1 MRAVV
6 NAKEFSKALE
16 KVSKALGKS
25 KYIPALKE
33 AMVRFSG
40 GRCVLTGTDMNTW
53 LTVEIPAQGDDFAFV
68 FYRTAN
74 IAKACRR
81 FDEELTLELT
91 ETGEGRKRQL
101 RLCMSCG
108 NRVGEFHALFPEEY
122 PTMPELEPEHSFSAN
137 ASSLMERINRIK
149 YATLKPSEDTRAC
162 CTSIQFSGSRIYC
175 LDGLRAAWSIRQKF
189 IGRNIYLLLKFR
201 GNGAVQIIRHGLRQ
215 TGDEMH
221 RAVRDV
227 YIPLAKVYRYILFAE
242 KLQMLQWRGRDHE
255 RLRYGQCLI
264 RTPGRPKSIQAVDP
278 AAAELNAGA
287 ALPMN
292 F

>member
-6 NAKEFSKALE
+6 DAKAFSKALD

-81 FDEELTLELT
+81 FGEELTLELT

-108 NRVGEFHALFPEEY
+108 NRVGEFHALFPDCLLY
-122 PTMPELEPEHSFSAN
+122 TS
-137 ASSLMERINRIK
+137 
-149 YATLKPSEDTRAC
+149 PSP
-162 CTSIQFSGSRIYC
+162 
-175 LDGLRAAWSIRQKF
+175 
-189 IGRNIYLLLKFR
+189 
-201 GNGAVQIIRHGLRQ
+201 
-215 TGDEMH
+215 
-221 RAVRDV
+221 RD
-227 YIPLAKVYRYILFAE
+227 P
-242 KLQMLQWRGRDHE
+242 
-255 RLRYGQCLI
+255 
-264 RTPGRPKSIQAVDP
+264 
-278 AAAELNAGA
+278 
-287 ALPMN
+287 
-292 F
+292 